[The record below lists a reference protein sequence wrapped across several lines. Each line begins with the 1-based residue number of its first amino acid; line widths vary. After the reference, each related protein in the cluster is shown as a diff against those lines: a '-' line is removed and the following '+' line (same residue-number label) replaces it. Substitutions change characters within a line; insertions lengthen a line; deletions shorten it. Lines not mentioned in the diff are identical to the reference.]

1 MISFQNLKSAKQQE
15 IDAATDLLNQKTE
28 ELAKATTD
36 DAQAKEDLE
45 DTKTQMA
52 ADQEFLMQ
60 LKKDCK
66 IADEEYKA
74 RTKVRGDEIIAL
86 GEALKILTDDDA
98 RDLFGRSMSFV
109 QIDSTSSIKTLL
121 RAQN

>member
-1 MISFQNLKSAKQQE
+1 MISYQNMKTAKMQE
-15 IDAATDLLNQKTE
+15 IDAATALKDEKTA
-28 ELAKATTD
+28 LVAKTTRD

-45 DTKTQMA
+45 DTKAQLSE
-52 ADQEFLMQ
+52 DQEFLIQ

-74 RTKVRGDEIIAL
+74 RVKARSDEIMAI

-98 RDLFGRSMSFV
+98 RDLFGRSMSFL
-109 QIDSTSSIKTLL
+109 QTGSSSISSL
-121 RAQN
+121 